1 MSHSPDIT
9 IVLAHFNDGEH
20 VIDAV
25 RSVYGQTHK
34 NIELL
39 LVDDCSTDGSAETA
53 RSIVEQ
59 DPRGRFLSLDVNSG
73 GVGGPRSRGLEEA
86 RGDYVLFLDSDDTLD
101 RHACKNLLH
110 EAETSDADIVMA
122 RTRRFEIEAQRWK
135 GWHDKLYV
143 SREYYESIEDNPELS
158 IDTIV
163 VAKLYKVEFL
173 RKNSIQF
180 PTDIHYEDLVFS
192 AKAFMNAS
200 GISVIPQSAYVW
212 NIYPNEVRKSITN
225 QRDSIKNLIY
235 RLEALT
241 RVEKAVDCSKNPGL
255 FSRLQLKILRHDAR
269 LYLNDIV
276 SHDDELAL
284 EILKVLK
291 PFLLKVS
298 PEAYAQLDVPE
309 RFLYGAA
316 LMLRPDIVRDAFT
329 MINKRATWIPPLEP
343 DVESS
348 TYRWHSESTNELSTE
363 PLCGALLSVDKS
375 DVESTPWFQ
384 VEWYHEV
391 REIQVNSGIL
401 SVRGRTFD
409 PGAKLS
415 ALSSPNLSLRIFSRG
430 KNKFSKILKC
440 ENVVYDGQWVLW
452 DALITVPANWPAVDV
467 DKIGIRPRISNQL
480 TSREGHLVIPT
491 SIKIPKKRLFNR
503 GLINRVEAYRYRV
516 YRTVDGTMGVRRL
529 KSGTKRILVRRII
542 SPVSKYRV
550 IKDSVFDRPVKT
562 NSLRWKTIYS
572 LLRMLPLDSDSTLF
586 ESHMGTSTSDSP
598 GVISS
603 TLASHYPNHKQN
615 WSIAQSKIID
625 GDYNSVTRH
634 SAKYLY
640 ALARSRYLVDNQS
653 LPSYFVKRKSQI
665 YLQLWHGI
673 PLKRMGLDEPDF
685 ADASMAKK
693 RELVKKA
700 SYWDYLTVPNPYFE
714 TTFVPAFG
722 YKNELLKYGSPRND
736 ILAKLDNSMADNF
749 RIMLGLPRDR
759 KIVLYAPTFRANSRN
774 SKRAIKLELDLEGWI
789 DDLGDDCILL
799 IRAHYLN
806 KISIHPKFAGKIV
819 DVSGIDDI
827 SSLFAVSDLLI
838 TDYSSVMFD
847 YCTLDRPI
855 LIYAYD
861 YENYVNDERGTYF
874 SLEEFSPGLIVKD
887 QQSLH
892 KAVLERLTVDLDKD
906 ERHKFSQRFAG
917 FEDGDS
923 ADRTVER
930 VWG

>member
-39 LVDDCSTDGSAETA
+39 LVDDCSTDGSADTA
-53 RSIVEQ
+53 RAIVEQ

-110 EAETSDADIVMA
+110 EAETSNADIVMA
-122 RTRRFEIEAQRWK
+122 RTRRFEIGAQRWK

-143 SREYYESIEDNPELS
+143 SREHYESIEENPDLS
-158 IDTIV
+158 VDTIV

-173 RKNSIQF
+173 RNNSIQF

-192 AKAFMNAS
+192 ANAFMNAS

-212 NIYPNEVRKSITN
+212 NIYPNEIRKSITN
-225 QRDSIKNLIY
+225 QRDSIQNLIY
-235 RLEALT
+235 RLEALA
-241 RVEKAVDCSKNPGL
+241 RVEKIVDFSKNPGL
-255 FSRLQLKILRHDAR
+255 FNRLQLKILRHDAR

-276 SHDDELAL
+276 SHDDALAM

-291 PFLLKVS
+291 PFLLRVS

-329 MINKRATWIPPLEP
+329 MINKRATWIPPLEL
-343 DVESS
+343 DVEAS
-348 TYRWHSESTNELSTE
+348 TYRWHSESIPGTPDES
-363 PLCGALLSVDKS
+363 LCGELLSVNKS
-375 DVESTPWFQ
+375 DVDSTPWFQ
-384 VEWYHEV
+384 VEWHHEV
-391 REIQVNSGIL
+391 REIQVSSGKLTIK
-401 SVRGRTFD
+401 GRTFD
-409 PGAKLS
+409 PGLKLS
-415 ALSSPNLSLRIFSRG
+415 SLNNFDLFLKIFSRG
-430 KNKFSKILKC
+430 KNRFSQIIKC
-440 ENVVYDGQWVLW
+440 ENVIHENQWVLW
-452 DALITVPANWPAVDV
+452 EALIIIPTGWPAGDIA
-467 DKIGIRPRISNQL
+467 KIGIRPRISNQL
-480 TSREGHLVIPT
+480 TSREGHLVFPS
-491 SIKIPKKRLFNR
+491 SIKISKKSLFNQ
-503 GLINRVEAYRYRV
+503 GLLNRIESYRYRV
-516 YRTVDGTMGVRRL
+516 YRTVDGTIGLRRL
-529 KSGTKRILVRRII
+529 KSGKKRILVRQIV
-542 SPVSKYRV
+542 SPVSKFNV
-550 IKDSVFDRPVKT
+550 KKDTVFDRPVKT
-562 NSLRWKTIYS
+562 NSLKWKLIYTF
-572 LLRMLPLDSDSTLF
+572 LRMLPLESDSTLF
-586 ESHMGTSTSDSP
+586 ESHMGTSMSDSP

-603 TLASHYPNHKQN
+603 TLATHYPNQKQI
-615 WSIAQSKIID
+615 WSIAQGKNID
-625 GDYNSVTRH
+625 GDFNSVTRH

-653 LPSYFVKRKSQI
+653 LPSYFVKRKSQR

-685 ADASMAKK
+685 ADASIEKK
-693 RELVKKA
+693 RDLVKKA
-700 SYWDYLTVPNPYFE
+700 SYWDYLTIPNPYFE
-714 TTFVPAFG
+714 STFVPAFG
-722 YKNELLKYGSPRND
+722 YKNEMLKYGSPRND
-736 ILAKLDNSMADNF
+736 ILAKLDNSMSDNF
-749 RIMLGLPRDR
+749 RNMLGLPRDR

-774 SKRAIKLELDLEGWI
+774 SKRSIKLELDLERWI
-789 DDLGDDCILL
+789 EELGDDCILL

-806 KISIHPKFAGKIV
+806 KVSIHPKFSGKVV
-819 DVSGIDDI
+819 DVSGIEDI
-827 SSLFAVSDLLI
+827 SSLFAVSDVLI

-874 SLEEFSPGLIVKD
+874 SLEEFSPGLVVND
-887 QQSLH
+887 QSSLH
-892 KAVLERLTVDLDKD
+892 AAVLERLTVDLDKV
-906 ERHKFSQRFAG
+906 ERREFSQRFAG
-917 FEDGDS
+917 FEDGHS
-923 ADRTVER
+923 ADRTVAR